1 LSIPAARTVVT
12 HHSASIAGRE
22 VRYVATAGTLLLDN
36 AKHETTASVFYVAYV
51 AEDLGPPAQRPL
63 TFAYNGGPGGSS
75 ALINLG
81 GFGPRMVV
89 TSDGEQTPPPPY
101 AIVDNPDSL
110 LDKTDLVFIDAVG
123 TGFSRLAGSGTAKDY
138 YGVDQDGRAF
148 AQFIRRYLTA
158 NDRWN
163 SPKYLAGE
171 SYGTTRSAV
180 LAKIL
185 EDDGISLSGIT
196 LMSTVLDFATIQG
209 GDDDD
214 LLYEL
219 YLPTEAAVASRY
231 HKSAGASPLDR
242 RALLGEVCAFA
253 LGPYAQALA
262 EGSELTPAAS
272 ERIATKLHDY
282 IGLPVAYLERSRLR
296 VPPDRFEKALL
307 GDSGE
312 TVGRYDARFRDF
324 DLDPI
329 AAEAERDPS
338 ADAVFGAFTASVNRY
353 LRDELGYTTD
363 EKYEFLSGDVN
374 ESWDWK
380 RGEHESPNALDVG
393 SDLAQAM
400 TANPY
405 LKVLSVNGIFDLATP
420 FYATEYELHHL
431 GIAPQLQANVSF
443 RYYPSGHMIYLN
455 PAAHDALKRDLDAFY
470 AATSRS

>member
-1 LSIPAARTVVT
+1 
-12 HHSASIAGRE
+12 
-22 VRYVATAGTLLLDN
+22 
-36 AKHETTASVFYVAYV
+36 
-51 AEDLGPPAQRPL
+51 
-63 TFAYNGGPGGSS
+63 
-75 ALINLG
+75 
-81 GFGPRMVV
+81 
-89 TSDGEQTPPPPY
+89 
-101 AIVDNPDSL
+101 
-110 LDKTDLVFIDAVG
+110 
-123 TGFSRLAGSGTAKDY
+123 
-138 YGVDQDGRAF
+138 
-148 AQFIRRYLTA
+148 
-158 NDRWN
+158 
-163 SPKYLAGE
+163 
-171 SYGTTRSAV
+171 
-180 LAKIL
+180 
-185 EDDGISLSGIT
+185 
-196 LMSTVLDFATIQG
+196 
-209 GDDDD
+209 
-214 LLYEL
+214 
-219 YLPTEAAVASRY
+219 
-231 HKSAGASPLDR
+231 
-242 RALLGEVCAFA
+242 
-253 LGPYAQALA
+253 
-262 EGSELTPAAS
+262 
-272 ERIATKLHDY
+272 
-282 IGLPVAYLERSRLR
+282 
-296 VPPDRFEKALL
+296 LL